1 VIRLTISGLLLAAGC
16 MAATGP
22 HYYGDDDGTV
32 DNAGDGGGSSCT
44 AVALTTTPVTP
55 AIMLLIDGSG
65 SMGDGFGNT
74 NKYNAVANALLDST
88 TGIVTKH
95 QARAAFG
102 AAVYTSEQC
111 PRLYSSSC
119 TLNNAGGVDTAIT
132 NGGNANHLYNPAVEA
147 ITSVVTTLAAGT
159 GQHKTIVLATDGV
172 PNQCNSNAGDRTDE
186 AVAEVTTAY
195 GEGIG
200 FYIIGLGNVGST
212 AYLQKM
218 ANAGVGA
225 TGGTNATYWDANG
238 PADVTAAYNAIV
250 DKVLDC
256 ELTVDGTID
265 MARASTG
272 TVKSNGTAL
281 AFMTDWVVRDAH
293 TIQLVGSACTE
304 YKAAVTAPEVTA
316 TFACGAT
323 KP

>member
-1 VIRLTISGLLLAAGC
+1 MIRLTFSGLLLVAGC

-22 HYYGDDDGTV
+22 HYYGDDDGMV
-32 DNAGDGGGSSCT
+32 DNGADGGRSCT

-55 AIMLLIDGSG
+55 AILLLIDGSG

-88 TGIVTKH
+88 TGVVAKL
-95 QARAAFG
+95 QAKAAFG
-102 AAVYTSEQC
+102 AVVYTSEQC

-119 TLNNAGGVDTAIT
+119 TLNNAAGVDAAIT
-132 NGGNANHLYNPAVEA
+132 NGGNANHAYNPAVEA
-147 ITSVVTTLAAGT
+147 ITSVVGTLAAGT
-159 GQHKTIVLATDGV
+159 GKRKTIVLATDGV

-186 AVAEVTTAY
+186 AVAEVATAH

-218 ANAGVGA
+218 ANAGAGA
-225 TGGTNATYWDANG
+225 TGGTNAPYWDANG
-238 PADVTAAYNAIV
+238 PADVTAAYNAII

-256 ELTVDGTID
+256 ELTVDGTMD
-265 MARASTG
+265 VAQAATG
-272 TVKSNGTAL
+272 TVKSNSTAL
-281 AFMTDWVVRDAH
+281 AYMTDWVVLDAH